1 MTAATLET
9 PSWGTA
15 KTDLVFRAIALTIV
29 ALALAFIFNNYLIFW
44 RDWPGITNLFSQ
56 QGWFGFEPLQ
66 KPLEKEAITLGWL
79 QLASY
84 LALIV
89 IVAGYVLMT
98 RDRPLRV
105 DSARLSALASY
116 IIRVAFWAVLLIG
129 LIDSV
134 ISFLHVEGLL
144 TGVVGDELGK
154 ELGQSRFR
162 GTFVHYPLILVSLV
176 IAYFV
181 RTLGFTWLAL
191 LVVLAEF
198 QIVIVR
204 FIFSYEQAFL
214 GDLVRFWYAA
224 LFLFAS
230 AYTLLEEAHVRVDV
244 LYTGFTPRG
253 KARINALGSILLGVP
268 LCWTILALGMWSKA
282 TVINGPLLVF
292 ETTQSGFGLYVKY
305 LMAGFLAVYALSMM
319 VQFTSYFLS
328 NLAELRGEPDDQQA
342 ASGAPHLA
350 NASLPDIGDIRSEA
364 AGQQHATDAHL

>member
-1 MTAATLET
+1 MTATTLDT
-9 PSWGTA
+9 QSWQIGNA
-15 KTDLVFRAIALTIV
+15 DLVARAVALTIV
-29 ALALAFIFNNYLIFW
+29 GVALMFLVNNYLIFW
-44 RDWPGITNLFSQ
+44 RDWPGIVNLFSHL
-56 QGWFGFEPLQ
+56 GWFGHEALQ
-66 KPLEKEAITLGWL
+66 KPLAGPAITLGWL
-79 QLASY
+79 QLVGY

-89 IVAGYVLMT
+89 IIAGYVLLT

-129 LIDSV
+129 IVDSI
-134 ISFLHVEGLL
+134 ISFLHVEGFL
-144 TGVVGDELGK
+144 VSVAGDDLGK
-154 ELGQSRFR
+154 QLGQSRFR
-162 GTFVHYPLILVSLV
+162 GTFVHYPLILASLV

-244 LYTGFTPRG
+244 LYTGFSPRG
-253 KARINALGSILLGVP
+253 KARVNALGSMLLGGKSV
-268 LCWTILALGMWSKA
+268 
-282 TVINGPLLVF
+282 V
-292 ETTQSGFGLYVKY
+292 
-305 LMAGFLAVYALSMM
+305 
-319 VQFTSYFLS
+319 
-328 NLAELRGEPDDQQA
+328 
-342 ASGAPHLA
+342 
-350 NASLPDIGDIRSEA
+350 
-364 AGQQHATDAHL
+364 

>member
-1 MTAATLET
+1 MTATTLDT
-9 PSWGTA
+9 QSWQIGNA
-15 KTDLVFRAIALTIV
+15 DLVARAVALTIV
-29 ALALAFIFNNYLIFW
+29 GVALMFLVNNYLIFW
-44 RDWPGITNLFSQ
+44 RDWPGIVNLFSHL
-56 QGWFGFEPLQ
+56 GWFGHEALQ
-66 KPLEKEAITLGWL
+66 KPLAGPAITLGWL
-79 QLASY
+79 QLVGY

-89 IVAGYVLMT
+89 IIAGYVLLT

-129 LIDSV
+129 IVDSI
-134 ISFLHVEGLL
+134 ISFLHVEGFL
-144 TGVVGDELGK
+144 VSVAGDDLGK
-154 ELGQSRFR
+154 QLGQSRFR
-162 GTFVHYPLILVSLV
+162 GTFVHYPLILASLV

-244 LYTGFTPRG
+244 LYTGFSPRG
-253 KARINALGSILLGVP
+253 KARVNALGSMLLGVP
-268 LCWTILALGMWSKA
+268 LCWIILSLGMWSKA

-305 LMAGFLAVYALSMM
+305 LMAGFLAIYALSMM
-319 VQFTSYFLS
+319 VQFTSYFLA
-328 NLAELRGEPDDQQA
+328 NLADLRGEP
-342 ASGAPHLA
+342 G
-350 NASLPDIGDIRSEA
+350 NE
-364 AGQQHATDAHL
+364 QHATEPQL

>member
-9 PSWGTA
+9 PSWGIA

-66 KPLEKEAITLGWL
+66 KPLDNEAITLGWL
-79 QLASY
+79 QLVGY
-84 LALIV
+84 VALIV
-89 IVAGYVLMT
+89 IIAGYVLMT
-98 RDRPLRV
+98 RGRPLRV
-105 DSARLSALASY
+105 ESARLSALASY

-129 LIDSV
+129 LVDSV

-144 TGVVGDELGK
+144 TSVMGDELGK

-162 GTFVHYPLILVSLV
+162 GTFVHYPLILASLV

-253 KARINALGSILLGVP
+253 KARINAIGSILLGVP
-268 LCWTILALGMWSKA
+268 LCWTILSLGMWSKA

-328 NLAELRGEPDDQQA
+328 NLAELRGEPNGEHH
-342 ASGAPHLA
+342 ASEPHV
-350 NASLPDIGDIRSEA
+350 
-364 AGQQHATDAHL
+364 